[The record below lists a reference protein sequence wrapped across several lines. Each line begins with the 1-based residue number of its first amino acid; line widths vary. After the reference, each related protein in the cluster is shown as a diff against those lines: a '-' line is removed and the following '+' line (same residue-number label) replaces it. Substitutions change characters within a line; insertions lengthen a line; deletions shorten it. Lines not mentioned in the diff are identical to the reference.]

1 MSHSKEE
8 KRKVLL
14 QAASD
19 VLLELGP
26 HKTTLD
32 DIARRAGMAKT
43 SLYYYF
49 KDKNEIIREIIRN
62 DHDQLL
68 EIMKNAIDAAETAEE
83 KMFALSEARYRFIA
97 NRALRANKEIVNEFR
112 SLAGVFQTEKDN
124 YLQSHR
130 DLIERI
136 LRHGIEKGEIRPLED
151 LELVSLI
158 MVASMFGCDQT
169 FAFYDQRERI
179 LEGIKSMVRIFFAGL
194 KITY

>member
-1 MSHSKEE
+1 MGLSKEE
-8 KRKVLL
+8 KRKTLL

-68 EIMKNAIDAAETAEE
+68 DIMIKAVAATKTAEE
-83 KMFALSEARYRFIA
+83 KVFALSEARYRFIA
-97 NRALRANKEIVNEFR
+97 GRALRANKEIINEFR
-112 SLAGVFQTEKDN
+112 SLAGVFETEREN
-124 YLQSHR
+124 YLQSHKE
-130 DLIERI
+130 LIEKI
-136 LRHGIEKGEIRPLED
+136 LREGIEKGEIKPLD
-151 LELVSLI
+151 DIELVSLI

-179 LEGIKSMVRIFFAGL
+179 LDGMKSMVRIFFAGL
-194 KITY
+194 RMKQ

>member
-1 MSHSKEE
+1 MGKSKEE
-8 KRKVLL
+8 KRKILL

-32 DIARRAGMAKT
+32 DIAHRAGMAKT

-68 EIMKNAIDAAETAEE
+68 EIMTKAVEAAKTAEE

-97 NRALRANKEIVNEFR
+97 SRAVHANKEIVNEFR
-112 SLAGVFQTEKDN
+112 SLAGVFEAEREN
-124 YLQSHR
+124 YLQSHKEM
-130 DLIERI
+130 IESI
-136 LRHGIEKGEIRPLED
+136 LMEGIKKKEIKPIED

-169 FAFYDQRERI
+169 FVFYDQRERV
-179 LEGIKSMVRIFFAGL
+179 LDGIKRMIKIFFAGL
-194 KITY
+194 SLKQ